1 MQRLPLVATILAALT
16 LSACSKDPSSLA
28 GPSDP
33 GSGTTATGGSGTGSG
48 SGSGSGSTSI
58 QPVDPGVF
66 TPTDTGSAAN
76 AGGSTSLLF
85 STSGTAQ
92 YGNGTCGGN
101 GVWTDSLGNVSAPHN
116 SHCIAYW
123 SDGRVGNNHKGQCVT
138 SSQGYP
144 GLWLNPQL
152 HPTAPYHTN
161 CLELGTTSFTLALSF
176 SANAAVYSANDGS
189 GERVLN
195 FGAGGTTVAQLIY
208 HGTSGDYT
216 TGAGTLS
223 GTDGSSAV
231 WTIDFSQTA
240 LNYTS
245 GLTNGDLI
253 DALTTSGV
261 QLVACQGSA
270 GCSLITLKLTVAP

>member
-1 MQRLPLVATILAALT
+1 MRAE
-16 LSACSKDPSSLA
+16 SS
-28 GPSDP
+28 
-33 GSGTTATGGSGTGSG
+33 
-48 SGSGSGSTSI
+48 
-58 QPVDPGVF
+58 
-66 TPTDTGSAAN
+66 AN

-85 STSGTAQ
+85 SASGTAE

-101 GVWTDSLGNVSAPHN
+101 GVWTDSLGNVSAPHS

-123 SDGRVGNNHKGQCVT
+123 GDGHLGNNHKGQCVS

-152 HPTAPYHTN
+152 RPTSPYHTN
-161 CLELGTTSFTLALSF
+161 CLKLGTTSFTLALHF
-176 SANAAVYSANDGS
+176 SANATVYSANDGS

-208 HGTSGDYT
+208 HGTAGDYT

-223 GTDGSSAV
+223 GTDGSPAV